1 LMANILAQLIIAR
14 AHLNA
19 AINSSAISKCNMCS
33 KIIQP

>member
-1 LMANILAQLIIAR
+1 LTANILAPLIIAR

-19 AINSSAISKCNMCS
+19 AITSSAISKCNMRS